1 MTQVAK
7 IQSLRELR
15 AEMKAVALGERH
27 APADAGQISFE
38 SAETVARLLT
48 PENRH
53 LLSVIDREHPESVAQ
68 LAKLVQRAE
77 PNVSRSLAKLAAA
90 GFVVMVNG
98 EGRAKRPQIGIRE
111 ITIKINALKWGDQL
125 VSAN

>member
-1 MTQVAK
+1 M
-7 IQSLRELR
+7 E
-15 AEMKAVALGERH
+15 AVALGGRH
-27 APADAGQISFE
+27 APVHAGQISLE
-38 SAETVARLLT
+38 SAEAIARLLT
-48 PENRH
+48 QENRH
-53 LLSVIDREHPESVAQ
+53 LLSVIDREQPESVAQ

-98 EGRAKRPQIGIRE
+98 EGRTKQPQIGICE

-125 VSAN
+125 VSAI

>member
-1 MTQVAK
+1 MTQAPK
-7 IQSLRELR
+7 IQSLRDLR
-15 AEMKAVALGERH
+15 AEMKAVAKGERE
-27 APADAGQISFE
+27 APVDAGRISFE
-38 SAETVARLLT
+38 SAEAVARLLT

-53 LLSVIDREHPESVAQ
+53 LLSVIDKEHPESVAQ
-68 LAKLVQRAE
+68 LAEMVHRAE

-98 EGRAKRPQIGIRE
+98 EGRAKRPRIGIRE

-125 VSAN
+125 VEAH